1 MQTTITVSL
10 SYDYRGET
18 FTYNAEL
25 LLPLY
30 IDNIEA
36 FYRSIPQTIADK
48 NKLDT
53 FTYQY
58 ELMETSP
65 IEVVNVES
73 RIEKSLPELPIAL
86 EDFLEHYTKVGS
98 EAYLEMIADEYDL
111 DLQSNPRF
119 AKALK
124 AAYSL
129 GKEHRLPEKKFSAGD
144 WMKHCFT

>member
-18 FTYNAEL
+18 FNYQANL
-25 LLPLY
+25 HLPLY
-30 IDNIEA
+30 IENIEA

-53 FTYQY
+53 FSYQF
-58 ELMETSP
+58 ELMESAP
-65 IEVVNVES
+65 IEVIAVDS
-73 RIEKSLPELPIAL
+73 RIEKSLPALPIAV

-98 EAYLEMIADEYDL
+98 EAYLQMIADEYRVDL
-111 DLQSNPRF
+111 NANPRF

-124 AAYSL
+124 AAYAL
-129 GKEHRLPEKKFSAGD
+129 GKEHRLPSSKLSTSD

>member
-1 MQTTITVSL
+1 MQTEISVRL
-10 SYDYRGET
+10 CYDFRGET
-18 FTYNAEL
+18 YTYNADIP
-25 LLPLY
+25 LPLY
-30 IDNIEA
+30 IENIEA

-65 IEVVNVES
+65 IEVIAVKS
-73 RIEKSLPELPIAL
+73 RIEKALPKLPVLL
-86 EDFLEHYTKVGS
+86 EDFLEHYTKVSS
-98 EAYLEMIADEYDL
+98 ETYLQMIAEEYGL
-111 DLQSNPRF
+111 DLNANPRL

-124 AAYSL
+124 AAYTL
-129 GKEHRLPEKKFSAGD
+129 GKEQKIPNKKLSASD